1 MENPYCPHTMQV
13 GSQEEKITALQEE
26 VRELKGHMDNL
37 ESSLEAKINSVTV
50 MAQNNAL
57 KIIEDKAKQSGFIKG
72 MHMTATLIGY
82 SIIIVSL
89 ILAGK
94 FTGAT
99 ESILKLLSGK
109 GL

>member
-1 MENPYCPHTMQV
+1 MENPQQCPHTMQM
-13 GSQEEKITALQEE
+13 GSHEARIKSLEKGME
-26 VRELKGHMDNL
+26 DL
-37 ESSLEAKINSVTV
+37 ESSLEAKISSVTL

-57 KIIEDKAKQSGFIKG
+57 KLIEDKASQSGFIKG
-72 MHMTATLIGY
+72 MHITATLIGY

-99 ESILKLLSGK
+99 ESFIKLLSGK